1 MRILVRGKTL
11 FPVTAAAAVFAAL
24 FWNKFEKCPRCAG
37 AKKTEVA
44 LECLTRAS
52 IGQVRARGS
61 VDVIMP
67 ACSQQLRQALG
78 EDFGTIDDDLVRV
91 VLATVVAANYA
102 DYGAS
107 SAINYEDIARADHL
121 NCGNTIF
128 LVGYLF
134 GSVDTEKIRP
144 VGFDGGV
151 VSNHAQLLYIDGD
164 RSLLLDPT
172 IGLVAQVD
180 FNNLMRG
187 IPVPSNKIRLFK
199 IKDASKETRSFRMRV
214 YGAVEQ
220 GAYVPSDFMYMHK
233 TLHEQLRKGML
244 SQYFSPGAM
253 QARTRITERQIP

>member
-1 MRILVRGKTL
+1 MRILVRGKT
-11 FPVTAAAAVFAAL
+11 FFAAAAAAAVFAAL
-24 FWNKFEKCPRCAG
+24 LFNKFEKCPRCTG

-44 LECLTRAS
+44 LECLTQAS
-52 IGQVRARGS
+52 IAQVRAQGS

-91 VLATVVAANYA
+91 VLATVAAGNFA

-107 SAINYEDIARADHL
+107 SAIKYEDIARADHL

-151 VSNHAQLLYIDGD
+151 VSNHAQLLYIDGG

-172 IGLVAQVD
+172 IGLVAHVD
-180 FNNLMRG
+180 FDDLMRG
-187 IPVPSNKIRLFK
+187 WRVPSTKIRC
-199 IKDASKETRSFRMRV
+199 IRGNA
-214 YGAVEQ
+214 
-220 GAYVPSDFMYMHK
+220 
-233 TLHEQLRKGML
+233 QL
-244 SQYFSPGAM
+244 
-253 QARTRITERQIP
+253 